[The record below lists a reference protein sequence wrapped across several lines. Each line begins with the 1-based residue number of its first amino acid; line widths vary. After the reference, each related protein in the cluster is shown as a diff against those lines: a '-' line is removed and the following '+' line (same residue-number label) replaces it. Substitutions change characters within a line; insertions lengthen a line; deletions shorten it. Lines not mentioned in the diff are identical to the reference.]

1 MTDAPHA
8 RRTLLVVDDEA
19 EITVALTDLFE
30 DRYRVRATTS
40 PREALGWLAEDPS
53 IAVILSDQRMPDMP
67 GNVFLAE
74 ARKISDAESI
84 LLTGYADLSA
94 VASAVNQGA
103 ISGYVHKP
111 WEPEALVAMVDAA
124 AERIALRGA
133 LAFERSVYRA
143 LVDGSADAVSIV
155 DATLATLRGNSA
167 HDRLAAAQSGDEAA
181 DHAALTGG
189 YSDSERE
196 WTDAT
201 GDHRWTRTQR
211 IPFTDEQGERYLLRI
226 ESDETERR
234 LAERKLYQ
242 GEKLQALGTLAG
254 GIAHDFNNLL
264 AIVVGNLDLA
274 KRSLDNPDRLG
285 TLLDR
290 ALDAASRGT
299 AVSRRLLS
307 FSRQRDIA
315 VESFDAGE
323 AITGLADLL
332 DQAMDGRAKIALE
345 LDEGLWPVRAD
356 PGQFELA
363 LVNLCINARDAMP
376 DGGTIHIRARNVAN
390 DPADGDFRGD
400 HVCIAVID
408 QGSGMTPELQARV
421 FEPFFTTKP
430 HGVGTGLGLPIVR
443 SMAQAA
449 GGDVRIESEV
459 GKGSTISLWLPRSEA
474 ADRERPAPDPSV
486 QPVRG
491 LRVLLVEDDPA
502 LCTTIAAQLREMGHD
517 VVAFGSAEAAIK
529 EAGSTGFDVLITDF
543 ALPGINGADLIA
555 RIAEQRPGLPTLLI
569 TAYAE
574 SAESASYPVLTKP
587 FASDDLREM
596 IARIVNQAV

>member
-1 MTDAPHA
+1 MTDAPKA

-40 PREALGWLAEDPS
+40 PREALDWLREDPS
-53 IAVILSDQRMPDMP
+53 IAVIVSDQRMPDMP

-124 AERIALRGA
+124 AERVALRDA
-133 LAFERSVYRA
+133 LTFERGVYRA
-143 LVDGSADAVSIV
+143 LVNGSADAVSV
-155 DATLATLRGNSA
+155 LDAGLGTLRGNAAHERLSEARSSDASA
-167 HDRLAAAQSGDEAA
+167 DR
-181 DHAALTGG
+181 AALADG

-196 WTDAT
+196 WVDAG

-211 IPFTDEQGERYLLRI
+211 IPFEGERGERYLLRI
-226 ESDETERR
+226 ESDETDRR

-274 KRSLDNPDRLG
+274 KRSLDNPERLG
-285 TLLDR
+285 TLLER

-323 AITGLADLL
+323 NIAGLADLL
-332 DQAMDGRAKIALE
+332 DQAMDGRSTIELE
-345 LDEGLWPVRAD
+345 LEDGLWSVRAD

-376 DGGTIHIRARNVAN
+376 DGGIVRIQAVNVPNDRAR
-390 DPADGDFRGD
+390 ADFKGD
-400 HVCIAVID
+400 HVRISVID
-408 QGSGMTPELQARV
+408 QGSGMTPELQERV

-449 GGDVRIESEV
+449 GGDVRIESEE
-459 GKGSTISLWLPRSEA
+459 GRGSTISLWLPRSEDA
-474 ADRERPAPDPSV
+474 HRDRPTSAPA
-486 QPVRG
+486 QPVRD

-502 LCTTIAAQLREMGHD
+502 LCTTISAQLREMGHD
-517 VVAFGSAEAAIK
+517 VVAFGAAEAALDQS
-529 EAGSTGFDVLITDF
+529 AQADFDVLITDF
-543 ALPGINGADLIA
+543 ALPGMNGAELIT
-555 RIAEQRPGLPTLLI
+555 RLTEQRPGLPTLLI

-574 SAESASYPVLTKP
+574 YAESASYPVLTKP
-587 FASDDLREM
+587 FASNDLQEM
-596 IARIVNQAV
+596 LARIIHDAG

>member
-30 DRYRVRATTS
+30 DRYRVLATTS
-40 PREALGWLAEDPS
+40 PREALDWLRDDPS

-74 ARKISDAESI
+74 ARKVSDAESI

-111 WEPEALVAMVDAA
+111 WEPEALVAMVDSA

-133 LAFERSVYRA
+133 LGFERSVYRA
-143 LVDGSADAVSIV
+143 LVEGSADAVSVI
-155 DATLATLRGNSA
+155 DATLARLRGN
-167 HDRLAAAQSGDEAA
+167 AAQERLSAERPDDDAA
-181 DHAALTGG
+181 DRAALAGAR
-189 YSDSERE
+189 SDSERE
-196 WTDAT
+196 WTDAA

-211 IPFTDEQGERYLLRI
+211 IPFTGEQGERYLLRI

-274 KRSLDNPDRLG
+274 KRSLDKPDRLA

-315 VESFDAGE
+315 VESFDAGD
-323 AITGLADLL
+323 AIAGLADLL

-345 LDEGLWPVRAD
+345 LEDGLWPVRAD

-376 DGGTIHIRARNVAN
+376 DGGTVRIRARNVAN
-390 DPADGDFRGD
+390 DPAHGDFRGD
-400 HVCIAVID
+400 HVCISVID

-449 GGDVRIESEV
+449 GGDVRIESEP
-459 GKGSTISLWLPRSEA
+459 GQGSTISLWLPRSEA
-474 ADRERPAPDPSV
+474 AGRERPVHGPTL
-486 QPVRG
+486 QPVRD
-491 LRVLLVEDDPA
+491 LHVLLVEDDPA
-502 LCTTIAAQLREMGHD
+502 LCATIAAQLREMGHD
-517 VVAFGSAEAAIK
+517 VAAFGSAEAAIA
-529 EAGSTGFDVLITDF
+529 EADPAGFDILITDF
-543 ALPGINGADLIA
+543 ALPGMNGADLIA
-555 RIAEQRPGLPTLLI
+555 RITEQRPGLPTLLI

-574 SAESASYPVLTKP
+574 YAESASYPVLTKP
-587 FASDDLREM
+587 FAGDDLREM
-596 IARIVNQAV
+596 IARIVHKAD